1 MPSETSIAIR
11 ATGLSK
17 RFYSYAR
24 PHQQVAAALLGI
36 RPLNLLEVDAVRDV
50 SFEVHRGET
59 LGVMGRNGSGKSTL
73 LRLVCGSLE
82 KSSRTLEVAGKIAP
96 LLGIG
101 VGFDPLFTGRENV
114 IHNALVGGASRSEVE
129 ARFDEIIAFADIG
142 NFIDQPVRIYSSG
155 MHARL
160 AFAAAIHSNADIFVI
175 DEILAVGDEL
185 FHRKCFAKLE
195 RLKKAGAT
203 ILLVSHSDS
212 LVSELCDRV
221 AILEAGERVLT
232 AEPKLA
238 ISRYQRLLYAS
249 PEQRNE
255 TLAEIREVDAAL
267 RAGGTGASTEAGSQ
281 SSAAAI
287 PVVRSE
293 SFDAALIPEST
304 VVYQPRGAEI
314 SDPRIEN
321 ALGERVNVLL
331 PDRVYYWIY
340 KVRFDA
346 EVWKTRFGMM
356 IKTVTGL
363 EIGGQTSH
371 TWNDGVERIEA
382 GAAFEVRFP
391 FRPRLSPGLY
401 FLNCGVVGL
410 HEGSEVF
417 LHRVLDAAVFR
428 IEPSGADFGVGPAD
442 LSGPEPFEFA
452 PIA

>member
-1 MPSETSIAIR
+1 MPSEADIAIR

-24 PHQQVAAALLGI
+24 PHQRVAAALLGI
-36 RPLNLLEVDAVRDV
+36 RPPNLLEVDAVRDV

-82 KSSRTLEVAGKIAP
+82 ASSGTLEVAGRIAP

-114 IHNALVGGASRSEVE
+114 IHNALVGGASRSEIE
-129 ARFDEIIAFADIG
+129 TRLDEIIEFANIG
-142 NFIDQPVRIYSSG
+142 EFIDQPVRIYSSG
-155 MHARL
+155 MYARL

-195 RLKKAGAT
+195 RLKKAGST
-203 ILLVSHSDS
+203 IFLVSHSDS

-249 PEQRNE
+249 SEQRNE
-255 TLAEIREVDAAL
+255 TLAEIREVDIALQTGGEGPAGDAA
-267 RAGGTGASTEAGSQ
+267 SQ
-281 SSAAAI
+281 PNSAAMAAI
-287 PVVRSE
+287 RSE
-293 SFDAALIPEST
+293 GFDAALVPEST
-304 VVYQPRGAEI
+304 VVYQTRGAQI
-314 SDPRIEN
+314 GDPRIEN

-331 PDRVYYWIY
+331 PERVYYWVY
-340 KVRFDA
+340 EVRFDTKA
-346 EVWKTRFGMM
+346 WKTRFGMM
-356 IKTVTGL
+356 VKTVTGL

-371 TWNDGVERIEA
+371 TWNDGVECIEA
-382 GAAFEVRFP
+382 GTALEVRFP

-452 PIA
+452 PIV

>member
-1 MPSETSIAIR
+1 MPSEADIAIR

-24 PHQQVAAALLGI
+24 PHHRVAAALLGI
-36 RPLNLLEVDAVRDV
+36 RPPNLLEVDAVHDV
-50 SFEVHRGET
+50 SFEVRRGET
-59 LGVMGRNGSGKSTL
+59 FGMMGRNGSGKSTL
-73 LRLVCGSLE
+73 LRLVCGSLTA
-82 KSSRTLEVAGKIAP
+82 SSGSLEVAGKIAP

-114 IHNALVGGASRSEVE
+114 IHNALVGGARRSEVE
-129 ARFDEIIAFADIG
+129 ARLDEIIEFANIG
-142 NFIDQPVRIYSSG
+142 EFIDQPVRIYSSG
-155 MHARL
+155 MYARL
-160 AFAAAIHSNADIFVI
+160 AFAAAIHSSADIFVI

-195 RLKKAGAT
+195 RLKQAGAT

-232 AEPKLA
+232 AEPKFA
-238 ISRYQRLLYAS
+238 ISRYQRMLYAS

-267 RAGGTGASTEAGSQ
+267 RAGGTGASTETGSR

-304 VVYQPRGAEI
+304 VVYEPRGAEI

-321 ALGERVNVLL
+321 VLGERVNVLV
-331 PDRVYYWIY
+331 PDRLYYWIY
-340 KVRFDA
+340 RVHFDA
-346 EVWKTRFGMM
+346 EAWKTRFGMM
-356 IKTVTGL
+356 LKTVTGL
-363 EIGGQTSH
+363 EVGGQTSH
-371 TWNDGVERIEA
+371 AWNDGVKHVEA
-382 GAAFEVRFP
+382 GATLQARFP

-410 HEGSEVF
+410 RDGSETF

-428 IEPSGADFGVGPAD
+428 IEPSGADLGVGPAD
-442 LSGPEPFEFA
+442 LSGSEPFELR
-452 PIA
+452 PLG